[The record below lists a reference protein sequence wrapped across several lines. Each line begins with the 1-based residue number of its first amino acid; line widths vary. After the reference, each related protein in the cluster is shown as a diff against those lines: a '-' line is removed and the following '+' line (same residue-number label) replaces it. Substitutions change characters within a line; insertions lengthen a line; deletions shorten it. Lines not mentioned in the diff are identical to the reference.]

1 MKDKIDLVTG
11 LKTRTNAGRPN
22 WDKVFQ
28 KLLDE
33 GKGEIPVGHPMINII
48 FFKLSIWALIV
59 KIALPSAM
67 QLGVLHYCVR

>member
-33 GKGEIPVGHPMINII
+33 GKGHPMINII